1 MQDSGLSLRW
11 PTVGARQC
19 PKAEPEEF
27 KVICVLRFREVSGL
41 TFEAFRSGAEAES
54 CGSTLQ
60 ELKPFFFWGGGGFG
74 GGHPPRSKAN
84 REASLRPNT

>member
-60 ELKPFFFWGGGGFG
+60 ELKPFFFFLGGGWNW
-74 GGHPPRSKAN
+74 R
-84 REASLRPNT
+84 RPSAPI